1 MGQYKFYSLVL
12 FCNNT
17 TSFVYLFVLQLME
30 YQNKRGGRIKL
41 HGIMVSTSDMFKMKR
56 ARAAV
61 DESLTQELT

>member
-41 HGIMVSTSDMFKMKR
+41 HGIMVSSDMFKMKR